1 MVSRRSLPGCLTTGR
16 GRAKATTFGSCPCLA
31 IINLSPFIQGK
42 GNDAWAVFSPD
53 GKWVAYSS
61 DESGQTG
68 IYVVPFPGPGGKWQV
83 SKAGG
88 AQAFWPRGKE
98 LFYVSIDFQM
108 IGVEF
113 EVQGNNFLVGK
124 SRRLFE
130 GQSVSSSLGQNP
142 DGSASVDVNE
152 DGTRWLVAL
161 PVDERNASPL
171 GALTHELDGRGEE
184 VSLVGPE

>member
-1 MVSRRSLPGCLTTGR
+1 MR
-16 GRAKATTFGSCPCLA
+16 GRSSRPTGNGLRISRIVRTDRNLRCTFS
-31 IINLSPFIQGK
+31 
-42 GNDAWAVFSPD
+42 
-53 GKWVAYSS
+53 
-61 DESGQTG
+61 
-68 IYVVPFPGPGGKWQV
+68 GPGGKWQV

-171 GALTHELDGRGEE
+171 GASPTNWMAE
-184 VSLVGPE
+184 VKK